1 MPDAQ
6 GPTQLIA
13 LTVQIMP
20 TEMNS
25 TSVSV
30 KPTGLV
36 MTVRSTGDLVM
47 TNAMDVMVQMLMTV
61 DTVSPTHIGTTI
73 RNVNVTQIGKVMI
86 VAHGMEHVM

>member
-1 MPDAQ
+1 MPS
-6 GPTQLIA
+6 
-13 LTVQIMP
+13 
-20 TEMNS
+20 EMNS

-30 KPTGLV
+30 KLTGLE

-61 DTVSPTHIGTTI
+61 DTVSLMHIGTTI
-73 RNVNVTQIGKVMI
+73 RNVNVTQNGKVMI